1 MQNATEVLAEPSLQ
15 QDNTLDFK
23 ESALNTSI
31 AVNVASQDNKLT
43 ESLTTE
49 TSVEQVTEAK
59 AQTLSSVADTNAV
72 AHLSSFNQD
81 SAASTAT
88 QKVESSVVS

>member
-1 MQNATEVLAEPSLQ
+1 MQNATEVLAKPSLQ
-15 QDNTLDFK
+15 QDNTLDVNK
-23 ESALNTSI
+23 SASNTTI

-59 AQTLSSVADTNAV
+59 AQTL
-72 AHLSSFNQD
+72 
-81 SAASTAT
+81 
-88 QKVESSVVS
+88 